1 MKFVSTSLKTKL
13 ASLNKANLYYLSQT
27 SQNNFSKIFLWKS
40 HFANITGRKTN
51 ESLNCFASLGSK
63 KKYHPRIQTFF
74 LKKLKWSFFVT
85 YYANLSG
92 TFPKIARKKT
102 ALSITMSLIAGRYS
116 QNPIGAEWSH
126 QLVLPKRGS
135 YNQNEILFGV
145 QMVNSWIKACRTS
158 RLVSCQ
164 A

>member
-13 ASLNKANLYYLSQT
+13 PSLNKANLYYLSQT

-74 LKKLKWSFFVT
+74 
-85 YYANLSG
+85 
-92 TFPKIARKKT
+92 
-102 ALSITMSLIAGRYS
+102 
-116 QNPIGAEWSH
+116 
-126 QLVLPKRGS
+126 
-135 YNQNEILFGV
+135 
-145 QMVNSWIKACRTS
+145 
-158 RLVSCQ
+158 
-164 A
+164 